1 MPERSD
7 PRKADEPY
15 RSALL
20 GIGSALEASF
30 EQLVKQGP
38 LPLDGLEVT
47 HALLLRLS
55 AFYAAQ
61 RSVDHFL
68 DKRIRTA
75 AADFFVETLAFY
87 LKALVITHRLNAEVS
102 VERVLQ
108 RKRGSIRPDIS
119 LWRGDTC
126 VACIECKTQLGWSRD
141 RWEAQ
146 FLEREQRLV
155 AEFAGAPTF
164 LVVLTGL
171 NWSGFGEHEDLGQK
185 YFLLLRDVWPTSV
198 DFEQLESVVSTP
210 IEALFSQVA
219 RVLQVGA
226 SGS

>member
-1 MPERSD
+1 MPLKHRS
-7 PRKADEPY
+7 
-15 RSALL
+15 SSWL
-20 GIGSALEASF
+20 
-30 EQLVKQGP
+30 KQGP

-61 RSVDHFL
+61 RNVDHFL

-185 YFLLLRDVWPTSV
+185 STSSS
-198 DFEQLESVVSTP
+198 FEMCGRRASTSNSSKVLMFHANRGTVLPSRESP
-210 IEALFSQVA
+210 
-219 RVLQVGA
+219 A
-226 SGS
+226 SRSIGS